1 MKEIEITLKV
11 NDSLEN
17 CKNILEKQGFKIIRK
32 SLVVDIYMTQKK
44 LVLDNIDEIL
54 KSCILIRY
62 LNTNGKEFK
71 KITYKN
77 KVYDGTNVVSEK
89 KINVDCENLDKAYE
103 LFEAIGFEELVR
115 VKYTVTVF
123 SDGNKEFAFQEV
135 ENLGLLLEYESVK
148 NMEDSTNEEIM
159 NEKKNMIEE
168 IKNAGINIVNEMD
181 VKKAYELIEKDML
194 QSHNLTF

>member
-32 SLVVDIYMTQKK
+32 SLVDDIYMTQKK
-44 LVLDNIDEIL
+44 LILDNIDEIL

-62 LNTNGKEFK
+62 LNANGKEFK

-77 KVYDGTNVVSEK
+77 KVYDGTNIVSEK

-135 ENLGLLLEYESVK
+135 ENLGLLLEYEGVK
-148 NMEDSTNEEIM
+148 NMEDSTNDEIM

-181 VKKAYELIEKDML
+181 VKKAYELIEKKY
-194 QSHNLTF
+194 TI